1 MKTQHLKFL
10 LLLSFVV
17 FSSCKSQTDK
27 ENQPSSKSISQSAT
41 TTIDSSGGPKYN
53 VKVNKQYDSSGHLVR
68 YDSSYSYSYSSP
80 GGQRLKINND
90 SVFHK
95 FRTIFEDNYPGFL
108 NPWFNNI
115 FMEDSLFK
123 YDFYNKNYF
132 QKRFEM
138 NSQMMEKMFQ
148 RMDSIKNHFLQDNY
162 PNGKQK
168 KN

>member
-1 MKTQHLKFL
+1 MKTQHLRYL
-10 LLLSFVV
+10 LLIPFIV
-17 FSSCKSQTDK
+17 FSSCKAQTDK
-27 ENQPSSKSISQSAT
+27 GKQQSGSISQNTA
-41 TTIDSSGGPKYN
+41 IDSSEGPKYN
-53 VKVNKQYDSSGHLVR
+53 VKVNKQYDSTGHLIR

-80 GGQRLKINND
+80 SGERLKMNND
-90 SVFHK
+90 SIFHK
-95 FRTIFEDNYPGFL
+95 FRTIFEGNYPGFL

-123 YDFYNKNYF
+123 YDFYNKDYF

-138 NSQMMEKMFQ
+138 NNHMMEKMFQ
-148 RMDSIKNHFLQDNY
+148 QMDSIKNNFLQNNY